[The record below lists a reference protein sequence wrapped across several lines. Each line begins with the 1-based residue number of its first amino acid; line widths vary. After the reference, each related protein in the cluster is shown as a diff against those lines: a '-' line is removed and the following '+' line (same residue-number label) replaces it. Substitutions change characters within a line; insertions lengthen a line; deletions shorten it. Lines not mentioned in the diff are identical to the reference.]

1 MERLNGEKDEGRK
14 ARKERSGRACVP
26 DFWSPFNDIPE
37 ENEWRRRAPDGR
49 DGVGFSWRANGEIGS
64 HRAGRCGC
72 VFVESHSPACIS
84 PCARRILV
92 SSSISLYS
100 SVLRKYVSIHIYARS
115 CYTVRPNNTRV
126 RRSISIW
133 LPEMRLTGPCGFVR
147 ITRKNM
153 ARVRIRTELY
163 SPLSGW
169 YQTRFRRWSTVS
181 HAKWE
186 NDGQDW
192 RMKSLIF
199 REENYSLRIFTSSSH
214 NHRCIESILN

>member
-14 ARKERSGRACVP
+14 ARKQRSGRACVP
-26 DFWSPFNDIPE
+26 DFWSRSMIFPKRT
-37 ENEWRRRAPDGR
+37 NEGGGLRMAAMELDLAGGR
-49 DGVGFSWRANGEIGS
+49 MANRVAQSWKMRL
-64 HRAGRCGC
+64 C
-72 VFVESHSPACIS
+72 VLESHSPACIS

-92 SSSISLYS
+92 SSSSSLHS

-153 ARVRIRTELY
+153 ARVRVRMELY

-169 YQTRFRRWSTVS
+169 YQTRFLRWSTVS
-181 HAKWE
+181 PMKW
-186 NDGQDW
+186 
-192 RMKSLIF
+192 
-199 REENYSLRIFTSSSH
+199 
-214 NHRCIESILN
+214 